1 MAMDIFSGANIKV
14 ELGATASSTVAATF
28 EVIPEVA
35 VFPTSGSESAV
46 IDVKTFNSAYNRKL
60 LGTKTVPDITLS
72 VNWLPDNTVHQ
83 KLLAA
88 SENQTRVQIR
98 ITYYENATTTKGYS
112 VVYNGFISKDGVT
125 GDKDQVVVREFTLS
139 VDGKAVET
147 KVLAGE

>member
-1 MAMDIFSGANIKV
+1 MAMDIFAGANIKV
-14 ELGATASSTVAATF
+14 ELGTAGNTVSSTF
-28 EVIPEVA
+28 EVIPEVS

-46 IDVKTFNSAYNRKL
+46 IDVKSFNSAYNRKL
-60 LGTKTVPDITLS
+60 LGTKSVPDITLS
-72 VNWLPDNTVHQ
+72 VNWLPDNTVHT

-98 ITYYENATTTKGYS
+98 ITYFENALQTTGYS

-125 GDKDQVVVREFTLS
+125 GDKDQVVVREFTLA
-139 VDGKAVET
+139 VDGKAVEQ